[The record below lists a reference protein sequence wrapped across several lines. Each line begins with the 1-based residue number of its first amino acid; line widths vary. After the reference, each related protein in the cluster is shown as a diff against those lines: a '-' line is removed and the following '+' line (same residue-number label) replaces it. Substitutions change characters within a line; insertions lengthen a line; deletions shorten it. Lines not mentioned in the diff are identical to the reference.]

1 MRFNSLSRCWSADV
15 LNNESLC
22 ERDKETKRASIQNL
36 LTDQT
41 HVLVYY
47 CTFFI
52 LHGCRHP
59 NEIMKWYEGILM
71 GIITLE
77 LFSWLCS
84 KACILCLRDPD
95 TSFTQ
100 TAFIPATLPAV
111 SVLRETHQA
120 ASSPES
126 LESFVWQKQQENHF
140 AVPRPLTLIC
150 MTSIYLSLMS
160 VSHLKHSVPCHKYK
174 VYMENVRHH
183 FETLTGIWGK
193 KLFCDPYFCL
203 LVDLYCQLIFIL
215 PVISFNQIANVGN
228 VHLGEL
234 CKNVYLYVATL
245 CV

>member
-15 LNNESLC
+15 LNSEPLC

-47 CTFFI
+47 CIFFI

-77 LFSWLCS
+77 VFSWLCS
-84 KACILCLRDPD
+84 KACILCLRDSD

-111 SVLRETHQA
+111 SVLHETHQA
-120 ASSPES
+120 ASSAES
-126 LESFVWQKQQENHF
+126 LESFVLPEQQENHF
-140 AVPRPLTLIC
+140 ALPRPLTLIC
-150 MTSIYLSLMS
+150 MTSIYLSLIN
-160 VSHLKHSVPCHKYK
+160 VSLLKHIVSCLKYK
-174 VYMENVRHH
+174 LYM
-183 FETLTGIWGK
+183 
-193 KLFCDPYFCL
+193 
-203 LVDLYCQLIFIL
+203 
-215 PVISFNQIANVGN
+215 
-228 VHLGEL
+228 
-234 CKNVYLYVATL
+234 
-245 CV
+245 